1 MDKQFLTPEELKQ
14 IKDLNTSRNE
24 LVNQFGILEFDSQSL
39 ELQKEKLIDT
49 LQKINKT
56 SEDVGVNLQK
66 KYGDGNVNIETG
78 EFVKN

>member
-39 ELQKEKLIDT
+39 ELQKEKLIDNAKENDRTSVLLLIYRKGSRQFVALT
-49 LQKINKT
+49 L
-56 SEDVGVNLQK
+56 
-66 KYGDGNVNIETG
+66 
-78 EFVKN
+78 KN